1 MTDNYQKGAVII
13 GEGVVIKGV
22 VSTSGDAVI
31 LGEVEGEVNAR
42 ELTVGD
48 TGKLKGKIVADIANI
63 HGIVHENVKVNNS
76 LNLGKTGR
84 IYGSVEYCEI
94 EIEKGGEIVGTLTQS
109 GTAVGREA
117 PKDADAQP
125 GNGAGNVQRPLNQ

>member
-109 GTAVGREA
+109 GTAAGREV
-117 PKDADAQP
+117 PKDGDAQL
-125 GNGAGNVQRPLNQ
+125 GNGAGNAQRPLNQ

>member
-22 VSTSGDAVI
+22 VSTAGDAVI

-63 HGIVHENVKVNNS
+63 HGIVHENVKVNHS

-84 IYGSVEYCEI
+84 IYGAVEYCEI

-109 GTAVGREA
+109 GTAQGREA
-117 PKDADAQP
+117 AKEAETQ
-125 GNGAGNVQRPLNQ
+125 GAAASAAPQRPLAQ

>member
-109 GTAVGREA
+109 GTAPGREA
-117 PKDADAQP
+117 PKDADAQS
-125 GNGAGNVQRPLNQ
+125 GNGAGNTQRPLNQ

>member
-22 VSTSGDAVI
+22 VSTAGDAVI

-63 HGIVHENVKVNNS
+63 HGIVHENVKVNHS

-109 GTAVGREA
+109 GTAQGREA
-117 PKDADAQP
+117 AKEAETQ
-125 GNGAGNVQRPLNQ
+125 GASAPAAPQRPLAQ

>member
-109 GTAVGREA
+109 GTAAGREA
-117 PKDADAQP
+117 PKDADAQL
-125 GNGAGNVQRPLNQ
+125 GNGAGNAQRPLNQ

>member
-109 GTAVGREA
+109 GTAAGREV
-117 PKDADAQP
+117 PKDGDAKL
-125 GNGAGNVQRPLNQ
+125 GNGAGNAQRPLNQ

>member
-63 HGIVHENVKVNNS
+63 HGVVHENVKVNNS

-109 GTAVGREA
+109 GTAPGRERAKEGEANAA
-117 PKDADAQP
+117 PPATP
-125 GNGAGNVQRPLNQ
+125 SRPLTQ